1 MTLILDWLSGPTAE
15 SLCLAFLHSLWQGA
29 AWYAWLLFLLRRIPG
44 DRPQARYAMSLTCLY
59 GLLVGACVTW
69 SVLRQP
75 ATPADVPA
83 PSLASVVDT
92 GRSPEIEAVSPPIS
106 RRESMA
112 APEDLAEASPTHT
125 LAIASLAP
133 WIVAVWMVGAS
144 VCLLLSSR
152 HVAAVRRFRSGM
164 PIDDPQTLQVLQKL
178 VSSFNLSRPV
188 QLLSVDGL
196 VVPGVVGTLKP
207 VILIPSSLLSGLTP
221 DQWEAI
227 LAHELAHIR
236 RWDYLVNL
244 SQLIIESLLF
254 FNPAVWCLSRQ
265 VRLER
270 EACCDAAA
278 VQVTAQPFLYAKLLV
293 EFAERVQLT
302 SGRGLA
308 PNVAFSRASD
318 SSLLERVRRIITPH
332 QRTELTVRRP
342 LALSF
347 LIVGLFAVVLLQAG
361 SDVAVTVAAR
371 MWNDEERVAKL
382 SETSRQLNGESGERL
397 TIRGTIEFEGEK
409 PAQQLVTIDSKTI
422 RGNCTINA
430 LLSKIDLSETSVFEE
445 TVGPGVVYLAFSHPD
460 FMDTRFGPYGAND
473 VPMVDGVRVVLER
486 GIDVPVEIVDENG
499 IPVAGAQIRATPEDG
514 STRRK
519 APNTNEDGL
528 AVLEHINP
536 DLVYNLW
543 VVAPGFQETHQF
555 HQKLASDTLVRCSMS
570 HAQPATGIVVD
581 HHGNPVANATIKDVH
596 KRRPGSEDNGG
607 LYQKPLATTD
617 DEGRFALTELASGW
631 TYDLAVES
639 ANHAPAY
646 FTGVEPGDED
656 VRIELGP
663 PIAVA
668 GIVRG
673 PIEQFK
679 TLTGRKPIL
688 WRLHLRSQTGDEH
701 SGYGVYGRVG
711 MELVDGIG
719 HFKLPPMAPGEM
731 RIEIGDAIVKRKLT
745 TSIDDLEIDL
755 GKDARHTQPSTRKV
769 QIFFTRDG
777 TRVSPGGT
785 VQIDGRRSGEFRNE
799 QRTYP
804 IDGGKVEAELFVP
817 DHLHFDS
824 RGMIGFWF
832 NPYSH
837 TTEIVEGEGP
847 LEIEIPVRQ
856 AGAVKGVVCNADGTT
871 ASNASASVIFSLAYP
886 TPTGETS
893 FGGGASSHTNDKGE
907 FFISPI
913 PFDAE
918 CSIRASQQKNIALAG
933 EFTVNAKNALPSFS
947 IKLGRA
953 VDAVLRVVDP
963 AGTPL
968 AGLSVALECRHPQAP
983 ISWGPPEITNRQ
995 GEVQFSQLSPELEG
1009 YYEVTL
1015 DCTRDYVPIVTQLKV
1030 NGDRTTIRLVR
1041 GKVIEGTLLNSQ
1053 NSPVAGV
1060 RLQAK
1065 PVSWN
1070 AGELLRQYEPEARTD
1085 SQGRFRF
1092 SNLPDTE
1099 MIVCVENWPD
1109 CRERVVPAEDHKVT
1123 PILLRTPD

>member
-1 MTLILDWLSGPTAE
+1 M
-15 SLCLAFLHSLWQGA
+15 
-29 AWYAWLLFLLRRIPG
+29 
-44 DRPQARYAMSLTCLY
+44 
-59 GLLVGACVTW
+59 
-69 SVLRQP
+69 
-75 ATPADVPA
+75 
-83 PSLASVVDT
+83 
-92 GRSPEIEAVSPPIS
+92 
-106 RRESMA
+106 
-112 APEDLAEASPTHT
+112 
-125 LAIASLAP
+125 
-133 WIVAVWMVGAS
+133 
-144 VCLLLSSR
+144 
-152 HVAAVRRFRSGM
+152 
-164 PIDDPQTLQVLQKL
+164 
-178 VSSFNLSRPV
+178 
-188 QLLSVDGL
+188 
-196 VVPGVVGTLKP
+196 PGVVGVLKP

-254 FNPAVWCLSRQ
+254 FNPAVWWLSRQ

-278 VQVTAQPFLYAKLLV
+278 VQVTAQPFQYAELLV
-293 EFAERVQLT
+293 EFAERLQLT
-302 SGRGLA
+302 SARGLA

-318 SSLLERVRRIITPH
+318 NSLLERVRRIVTPH

-342 LALSF
+342 LAFSF
-347 LIVGLFAVVLLQAG
+347 LIVGLFAVFLLQAG

-382 SETSRQLNGESGERL
+382 SETFRQLNDESEEKL
-397 TIRGTIEFEGEK
+397 TIRGTIEFEGKK
-409 PAQQLVTIDSKTI
+409 PLQQLVELYTKTS
-422 RGNCTINA
+422 RGNSTVGA
-430 LLSKIDLSETSVFEE
+430 QLAQIDLAETSEFEE
-445 TVGPGVVYLAFSHPD
+445 TVGPGTVYLAFCHPD
-460 FMDTRFGPYGAND
+460 FMDTQIGPYGAND
-473 VPMVDGVRVVLER
+473 VPMVDGVRVVLEQ
-486 GIDVPVEIVDENG
+486 GIDVPVEIVDETG
-499 IPVAGAQIRATPEDG
+499 IPIVGVQIRATPENG
-514 STRRK
+514 STLRK
-519 APNTNEDGL
+519 APTTDEDGQ

-536 DLVYNLW
+536 DLAYDLW
-543 VVAPGFQETHQF
+543 ITAPGFQETHQF
-555 HQKLASDTLVRCSMS
+555 HQKLTSDTLVRCSMS

-581 HHGNPVANATIKDVH
+581 HHGNPVANATIKDVR
-596 KRRPGSEDNGG
+596 KWRPGSKDNGG
-607 LYQKPLATTD
+607 LFQAPLATTD
-617 DEGRFALTELASGW
+617 DEGRFALTELVFGW
-631 TYDLAVES
+631 TYGLAVES

-646 FTGVEPGDED
+646 FAGVEPGDED

-673 PIEQFK
+673 PIEQLK
-679 TLTGRKPIL
+679 TLTGKKPIL
-688 WRLHLRSQTGDEH
+688 WRLHLRSQTGDED

-719 HFKLPPMAPGEM
+719 HFRLPPMAPGEM
-731 RIEIGDAIVKRKLT
+731 RIEIGDALVERKLT
-745 TSIDDLEIDL
+745 TSIGDLEIDL
-755 GKDARHTQPSTRKV
+755 VKDARRDQPPKRMTR
-769 QIFFTRDG
+769 IFFTRDG
-777 TRVSPGGT
+777 KRVSPEGT
-785 VQIDGRRSGEFRNE
+785 LQIDGRRPGEFRNE
-799 QRTYP
+799 QRSYP

-817 DHLHFDS
+817 DHLHFDC

-837 TTEIVEGEGP
+837 TTEIIEGKEP

-856 AGAVKGVVCNADGTT
+856 AGAVKGVVYNADGTPT
-871 ASNASASVIFSLAYP
+871 SNAGASVIFSLAYP
-886 TPTGETS
+886 TSTADTS
-893 FGGGASSHTNDKGE
+893 FGGGYSSQTNDKGE

-918 CSIRASQQKNIALAG
+918 CSIRAWQQKNIALAG

-968 AGLSVALECRHPQAP
+968 AGLPVALECRHPQAP

-995 GEVQFSQLSPELEG
+995 GEVHFSQLSPELEG

-1030 NGDRTTIRLVR
+1030 NGDSTTIRLVH
-1041 GKVIEGTLLNSQ
+1041 GKVIEGTLLDNH
-1053 NSPVAGV
+1053 NDPVVGV
-1060 RLQAK
+1060 RLHAQ
-1065 PVSWN
+1065 PVSRKP
-1070 AGELLRQYEPEARTD
+1070 GGLLKQYGPEERTD

-1099 MIVCVENWPD
+1099 MIVCVENSPD
-1109 CRERVVPAEDHKVT
+1109 CGKHVVPADDHKVT

>member
-15 SLCLAFLHSLWQGA
+15 SLCFALLHSLWQGA
-29 AWYAWLLFLLRRIPG
+29 AWCALLLFLLRRIPSY
-44 DRPQARYAMSLTCLY
+44 RPQARYAMSLTCLY

-75 ATPADVPA
+75 T
-83 PSLASVVDT
+83 PSLTSVVDI
-92 GRSPEIEAVSPPIS
+92 GGSPKIEAALPPIS
-106 RRESMA
+106 HPESMA
-112 APEDLAEASPTHT
+112 APGNLAEASPTHT
-125 LAIASLAP
+125 LVIASLAP
-133 WIVAVWMVGAS
+133 WVVAVWMVGAS

-164 PIDDPQTLQVLQKL
+164 PIDDPLALQVIQKL
-178 VSSFNLSRPV
+178 VSGFNLTRPV

-196 VVPGVVGTLKP
+196 AVPGVVGVLKP
-207 VILIPSSLLSGLTP
+207 VILIPSSLVSGLTP

-244 SQLIIESLLF
+244 SQLVIESLLF
-254 FNPAVWCLSRQ
+254 FNPAVWWLSRQ

-278 VQVTAQPFLYAKLLV
+278 VQITAQPFQYAELLV
-293 EFAERVQLT
+293 EFAERLQST
-302 SGRGLA
+302 SARGLA

-318 SSLLERVRRIITPH
+318 SSLLERVRRILTPR

-342 LALSF
+342 LAVSF

-361 SDVAVTVAAR
+361 TDVAVTVAAR
-371 MWNDEERVAKL
+371 MWNDEERVARL
-382 SETSRQLNGESGERL
+382 SETSRQLNGEAEEKL
-397 TIRGTIEFEGEK
+397 TIRGTIEFEGKK
-409 PAQQLVTIDSKTI
+409 PARQLVEVYAKTY
-422 RGNCTINA
+422 RGNSTA
-430 LLSKIDLSETSVFEE
+430 GSQLVPIDLAKTSEFEE
-445 TVGPGVVYLAFSHPD
+445 TVGPGIVYLAFCHPD
-460 FMDTRFGPYGAND
+460 FMVTQIGPYGAND
-473 VPMVDGVRVVLER
+473 LPMVDGVRVALER
-486 GIDVPVEIVDENG
+486 GIDVPVEIVDETG
-499 IPVAGAQIRATPEDG
+499 IPVAGAQILATPENG
-514 STRRK
+514 STLRK
-519 APNTNEDGL
+519 ASTTDKNGR
-528 AVLEHINP
+528 AVLKHINP
-536 DLVYNLW
+536 ELVYDLW
-543 VVAPGFQETHQF
+543 ITAPGFQETHQF
-555 HQKLASDTLVRCSMS
+555 HQKLASDTLARCSMS

-581 HHGNPVANATIKDVH
+581 HRGNPIANATVKDVH
-596 KRRPGSEDNGG
+596 KRRPGAEHNGG
-607 LYQKPLATTD
+607 LHQKPLTTTD
-617 DEGRFALTELASGW
+617 DEGRFVLTELVSGW

-639 ANHAPAY
+639 ENHAPAY
-646 FTGVEPGDED
+646 FTGVKPGDED

-673 PIEQFK
+673 PTGQLK
-679 TLTGRKPIL
+679 TFTRGKPIL
-688 WRLHLRSQTGDEH
+688 WRLHLRSQTGDED

-719 HFKLPPMAPGEM
+719 HFKLPPMASGKM
-731 RIEIGDAIVKRKLT
+731 RIEIGDALVERKLT
-745 TSIDDLEIDL
+745 ASIDDLEIDL
-755 GKDARHTQPSTRKV
+755 VKDARHDQPPTREV

-785 VQIDGRRSGEFRNE
+785 LQIDGRGPGKFRNE
-799 QRTYP
+799 QRSYP

-837 TTEIVEGEGP
+837 TPEIVEGEGP

-856 AGAVKGVVCNADGTT
+856 AGAVKGVVYNADGTP

-886 TPTGETS
+886 TPRGETS
-893 FGGGASSHTNDKGE
+893 FGGGYSSRTNDKGE

-913 PFDAE
+913 PFGAE

-933 EFTVNAKNALPSFS
+933 EFTVNAENALPSFS
-947 IKLGRA
+947 VKLGEA
-953 VDAVLRVVDP
+953 IDTVVRVVDP
-963 AGTPL
+963 AGAPL
-968 AGLSVALECRHPQAP
+968 AGLPVALECRHPQAP

-995 GEVQFSQLSPELEG
+995 GEVRFSQLSPELEG
-1009 YYEVTL
+1009 HYEVTL
-1015 DCTRDYVPIVTQLKV
+1015 DTTRDYVPIVAQLERM
-1030 NGDRTTIRLVR
+1030 GGTMTIRLAR

-1099 MIVCVENWPD
+1099 MTVCVENWPD